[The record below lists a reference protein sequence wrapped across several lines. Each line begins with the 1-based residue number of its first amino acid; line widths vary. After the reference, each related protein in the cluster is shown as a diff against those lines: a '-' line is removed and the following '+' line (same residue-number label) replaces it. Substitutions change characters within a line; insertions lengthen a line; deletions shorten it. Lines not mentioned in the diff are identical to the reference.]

1 MKTILVAFVEENT
14 SVAEVNNRKIKK
26 YCFNTE
32 DTLEVGD
39 RIASNSYTG
48 NMLVT
53 DVLNTSYTYYNNND
67 GSLSNEIT
75 STQCFPIKTL
85 VLRKG
90 CPEVIYVHKI

>member
-1 MKTILVAFVEENT
+1 MKTILVAFVGENT
-14 SVAEVNNRKIKK
+14 SVAEVNNKKIKK

-85 VLRKG
+85 VLRED